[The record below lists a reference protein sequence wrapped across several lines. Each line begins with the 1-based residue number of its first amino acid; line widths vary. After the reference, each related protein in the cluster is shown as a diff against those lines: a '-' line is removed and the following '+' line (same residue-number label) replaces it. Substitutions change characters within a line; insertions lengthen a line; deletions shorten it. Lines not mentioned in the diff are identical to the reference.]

1 MIMFSFILLIYYY
14 KKINSISS
22 LLHINNV
29 GIIKKLISQ
38 KYFISIIKQANLYNT
53 IIKLSLNKI

>member
-38 KYFISIIKQANLYNT
+38 KYFISIIK
-53 IIKLSLNKI
+53 